1 MAARAVNLQ
10 FGRSLSVDSDPE
22 GDVVELRSTDGIL
35 ELRLKCTPEGVV
47 LQLEGTRIS
56 LRASESVDVE
66 CGTFNVRAH
75 DGANVQSAGDVRVR
89 GAMIHLN

>member
-1 MAARAVNLQ
+1 VALQ
-10 FGRSLSVDSDPE
+10 ALHLQHGRSLSVETE
-22 GDVVELRSTDGIL
+22 GDADLVELRSTDGLL
-35 ELRLKCTPEGVV
+35 ELRLKCTPEGVT